1 MKTFYTIPDTD
12 LLELNNS
19 QKGLLGEMK
28 IGLIPYLLLIFQCE
42 ILPKRGSFEKGEFS
56 RFEFPTCRSQ
66 I

>member
-19 QKGLLGEMK
+19 QKGLLGEMR

-42 ILPKRGSFEKGEFS
+42 ILPTRGSWKKGNFS
-56 RFEFPTCRSQ
+56 RFEFPTYRNQ